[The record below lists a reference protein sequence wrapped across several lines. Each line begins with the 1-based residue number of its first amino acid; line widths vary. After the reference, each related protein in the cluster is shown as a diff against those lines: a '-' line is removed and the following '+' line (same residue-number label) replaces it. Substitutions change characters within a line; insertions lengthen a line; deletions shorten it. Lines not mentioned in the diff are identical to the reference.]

1 VLYCEGAS
9 VEHLP
14 CKRNECT
21 PQIPLKPEWN
31 LPAGVPEMARQP
43 GWHEYRL
50 EFLREVRS
58 REAFDRQ
65 LAEMR
70 RELDEALMKG

>member
-1 VLYCEGAS
+1 M
-9 VEHLP
+9 
-14 CKRNECT
+14 
-21 PQIPLKPEWN
+21 PLEPEWS
-31 LPAGVPEMARQP
+31 LTAGVPEMARQP

-70 RELDEALMKG
+70 RELVEAVMEG